1 MSEIRETASEPPEPC
16 TPPTPTRDTPRP
28 AVVLTGAT
36 GFLGRELLWQLI
48 TSLPPEYDIVCLVR
62 ERSDSRGRGSSPP
75 PAALSRQEAAQL
87 AERRLQDLLD
97 EGAPLPRGDARRDR
111 VQALLGDIT
120 RSRLGLDEPSF
131 AALAART
138 REIYHGAATV
148 RFDLPLQEARH
159 TNVDGTREILA
170 LAQAAHAAGVLRRLH
185 YIGTAYVAG
194 NRQGRIAEDDLDCG
208 QSFNNT
214 YEQTKFEAEQLVRAA
229 LRGDAGTPP
238 LPTTIYR
245 PSIVVGDSESGYTS
259 SFKVMYWPLKVF
271 ARGLIPIVPAA
282 RAGIVDLVPVN
293 FVIRAIMQLGPQ
305 NGSLGKTYHLAAG
318 PERSTT
324 IGAAMDVAADFFR
337 VYKPLFMPI
346 ATFERWVRPVL
357 RFALRGKRR
366 KALDTGRIYVPYLSH
381 GAAFDTSNT
390 RRDLRQSGIEIPDVR
405 QYFLTL
411 LRYCVDSDWG
421 RNPVGKSTNSSAG
434 NPNQG
439 GGR

>member
-1 MSEIRETASEPPEPC
+1 MPDNSQTVAKPTSQ
-16 TPPTPTRDTPRP
+16 PTPASQPSRR

-48 TSLPPEYDIVCLVR
+48 TSLPEEYDIVCLVR
-62 ERSDSRGRGSSPP
+62 ERSEPRSRGENPP
-75 PAALSRQEAAQL
+75 PVAASPGEAAQL

-97 EGAPLPRGDARRDR
+97 EGAPLPRGDARRAR
-111 VQALLGDIT
+111 VHALLGDIT
-120 RSRLGLDEPSF
+120 RPRLGLDESSF

-138 REIYHGAATV
+138 FEIYHGAATV
-148 RFDLPLQEARH
+148 RFDLPLEEARQ
-159 TNVDGTREILA
+159 TNVHGTREILA
-170 LAQAAHAAGVLRRLH
+170 LARAAQATGPLRRLH

-194 NRQGRIAEDDLDCG
+194 NRQGRIGEDELDCG
-208 QSFNNT
+208 QSFHNT
-214 YEQTKFEAEQLVRAA
+214 YEQTKFEAEKLVRAA
-229 LRGDAGTPP
+229 LQGESGQPP

-245 PSIVVGDSESGYTS
+245 PSIVVGDSDSGYTS

-271 ARGLIPIVPAA
+271 ARGLIPIVPAS

-293 FVIRAIMQLGPQ
+293 FVIRAILQLGAQ
-305 NGSLGKTYHLAAG
+305 DGSLGKTYHLAAG

-366 KALDTGRIYVPYLSH
+366 RALDTGRIYVPYLSH
-381 GAAFDTSNT
+381 GAAFDTRNT
-390 RRDLRQSGIEIPDVR
+390 RADLRQSGLEIPDVR

-411 LRYCVDSDWG
+411 LRYCKDSDWG
-421 RNPVGKSTNSSAG
+421 RRPVEKSTSPSAG
-434 NPNQG
+434 NP
-439 GGR
+439 GR